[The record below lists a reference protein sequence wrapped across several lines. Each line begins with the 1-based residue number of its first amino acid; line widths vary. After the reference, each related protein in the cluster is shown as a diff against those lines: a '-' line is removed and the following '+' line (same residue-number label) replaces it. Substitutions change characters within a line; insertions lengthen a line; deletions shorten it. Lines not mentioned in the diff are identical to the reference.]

1 MSQNMNQ
8 PKSRVRMDVIG
19 PLAVIAAIC
28 FGLII
33 LDTFVPN
40 LLSLN
45 LPTELKTIFMLV
57 GVLCLIGIS
66 FLAFPTKKKGP
77 PASKQQKP
85 MFTPQRQ
92 PTTTTTQVDSGDDG
106 GEEAAESRG
115 KGRPRKPCAL
125 ATQGLVACPLAE
137 VTPEFPPLLMEKL
150 AQQVTRQVAMNML
163 SVFDPE
169 RYNALME
176 ARKAKEEELRQKR
189 EAANNQANHKTPA
202 SSTPSPEK
210 VKGDDFLTSLI
221 ELAGE
226 GEGKDGEKKQ

>member
-1 MSQNMNQ
+1 MSQNVNQ
-8 PKSRVRMDVIG
+8 PKSRVRMDVVG

-57 GVLCLIGIS
+57 GVLCLIGIG
-66 FLAFPTKKKGP
+66 FLAFPPKKKGP
-77 PASKQQKP
+77 PTSKQQKP
-85 MFTPQRQ
+85 MFTPQQQ
-92 PTTTTTQVDSGDDG
+92 PTTTTQVDSGNDG
-106 GEEAAESRG
+106 GEEPAESRG

-150 AQQVTRQVAMNML
+150 SQQVTRQVAMNML

-210 VKGDDFLTSLI
+210 VKGDDFLASLI

-226 GEGKDGEKKQ
+226 GEGKDGETKQ